1 MADANRVIETLS
13 PKEATEELRSMGMK
27 ISIDTLRDGIEQKV
41 FPFGDCIQTKN
52 GNPVYEIY
60 RKKFD
65 SWVAEIATPA
75 DSSSG
80 SAVA

>member
-1 MADANRVIETLS
+1 MSDTNIVIETLT
-13 PKEATEELRSMGMK
+13 PKEAVEELRSMGMK
-27 ISIDTLRDGIEQKV
+27 ISIDTLRDGIEQKI

-65 SWVAEIATPA
+65 AWVEEIGTPA
-75 DSSSG
+75 KAG
-80 SAVA
+80 SEAA